1 MLLSMELVKVDLV
14 FDTIM
19 GTQKHIDMWLDPWL
33 FLLRLERTRG
43 LTASVA

>member
-19 GTQKHIDMWLDPWL
+19 GTQKHMNMWLDREISL
-33 FLLRLERTRG
+33 AIFI
-43 LTASVA
+43 AA